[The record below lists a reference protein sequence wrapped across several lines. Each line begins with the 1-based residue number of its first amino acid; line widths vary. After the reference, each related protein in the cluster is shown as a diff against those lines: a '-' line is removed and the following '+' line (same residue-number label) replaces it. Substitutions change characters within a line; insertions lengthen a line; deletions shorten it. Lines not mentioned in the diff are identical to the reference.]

1 MKKIFAVLLS
11 LSILL
16 VMALTGCASQKNDVK
31 IINIGYF
38 NNITH
43 PQALYMKSKGSLQK
57 AYGENMQVNWT
68 AFNAG
73 PAEVTA
79 LFSSNI
85 DIGYIGPVPA
95 INANSKT
102 MGDVVILT
110 GATKGGAVLI
120 TRKESGIKSVADL
133 SGKNVAIPQLG
144 NTQHLNLLDL
154 LSENGLEPVTEG
166 GDVSVCAVANADVAN
181 TMQRGDIDAALV
193 PEPWGATILGL
204 LGQEAQLLLDYDEIM
219 GGDYD
224 VAVVVVR
231 KDFLKENPDIVETFL
246 QQHNLATDE
255 INNNHSEALKIVN
268 KEIEQATG
276 KLLADDVIKEA
287 FTRIGVSAK
296 INKKSIESF
305 AKISFEQGFIDELP
319 DEDTLYAEY

>member
-1 MKKIFAVLLS
+1 MKKIIALLLS
-11 LSILL
+11 MLTGILL
-16 VMALTGCASQKNDVK
+16 LTGCSADTVK
-31 IINIGYF
+31 DTVKIGYF

-43 PQALYMKSKGSLQK
+43 PQALYMKSQGMLEE
-57 AYGENMQVNWT
+57 ALGEDTDVSWT

-102 MGDVVILT
+102 MGDVVVLT
-110 GATKGGAVLI
+110 GATKGGAVMI
-120 TRKESGIKSVADL
+120 TRKDSGIKRIADL

-154 LSENGLEPVTEG
+154 LAQNNLAPSTEG
-166 GDVSVCAVANADVAN
+166 GDVVVCAVANADVAN

-193 PEPWGATILGL
+193 PEPWGATILSL
-204 LGQEAQLLLDYDEIM
+204 LGEEAELFLDYDEIM

-224 VAVVVVR
+224 VALVVVR
-231 KDFLKENPDIVETFL
+231 KDFLEEHPDIVETFL

-255 INNNHSEALKIVN
+255 INNNQKDSIEIIR
-268 KEIEQATG
+268 KELLDATG
-276 KLLADDVIKEA
+276 KSYEDEIIYEA
-287 FTRIGVSAK
+287 FSRIGISSEL
-296 INKKSIESF
+296 NKNSIMEF
-305 AKISFEQGFIDELP
+305 AKLSAEQGFIDEVP
-319 DEDTLYAEY
+319 DENTLYANY

>member
-1 MKKIFAVLLS
+1 MKKFIAIILS
-11 LSILL
+11 LLILIS
-16 VMALTGCASQKNDVK
+16 LTLAGCDRGSSKRKV
-31 IINIGYF
+31 NIGYF

-43 PQALYMKSKGSLQK
+43 PQALYMKAKGTLQK
-57 AYGENMQVNWT
+57 ALGDEIQVNWT

-95 INANSKT
+95 INANAKT

-120 TRKESGIKSVADL
+120 TRKESGIKAIKDL

-144 NTQHLNLLDL
+144 NTQHLNLLAL
-154 LSENGLEPVTEG
+154 LSENGLAPTTDG
-166 GDVSVCAVANADVAN
+166 GDVAVCAVANADVAN
-181 TMQRGDIDAALV
+181 TMERGDIDAALV
-193 PEPWGATILGL
+193 PEPWGATILDL
-204 LGQEAQLLLDYDEIM
+204 LGNEADLFLDYDEIM

-231 KDFLKENPDIVETFL
+231 KDFLKENPDIVEKFL
-246 QQHNLATDE
+246 QQHNLVTEEFTDNQTDSIE
-255 INNNHSEALKIVN
+255 IIR
-268 KEIEQATG
+268 KELYEATG
-276 KLLADDVIKEA
+276 KDYEDNILAEA
-287 FTRIGVSAK
+287 FSRIGVSAQL
-296 INKKSIESF
+296 NKKSIVEF
-305 AKISFEQGFIDELP
+305 ARLSQEQGFIDEIP
-319 DEDTLYAEY
+319 EEKTLYAGY